1 MKEQINIRYLKKHK
15 VPIITVAALLIVLLF
30 VAIFAARTNKVRQ
43 GEQEAALKAQ
53 EQAVEGQGQPL
64 GDKEQLTDASEYLK
78 EIDATI
84 TTNTERL
91 AEASLLQNETE
102 KTLAGFSESLLKM
115 EESLTC
121 IENLVSRQAE
131 KQAGEN
137 NEILMSI
144 TALSD
149 SQKEIRSQI
158 TDASTSITSILADMK
173 AGNEGSFTS
182 AFEKLKGLQDT
193 LTEVGK
199 NAEGYYKDL
208 DSLIT
213 LLQKE
218 NQEGHKEL
226 TDALLAAKGEI
237 AALMDN
243 GFASMQLQMEQ
254 DLTALME
261 QMGSLHKQI
270 IGTEGSITT
279 LLRLMEEND
288 VDRQE
293 EIREAFDAVGVSLGQ
308 IKEGYTNAHAEISG
322 LIQKLEETENSN
334 HEETLSVLTV
344 MESNMAEN
352 SIENLTHITNS
363 LHDMEESF
371 SASISNMQGEMTQN
385 FSSLSEE
392 MTQNM
397 SEYNSSVTDMFN
409 RLDTNITNHYQDL
422 STTVN
427 NYDKGQQ
434 ESLGNLLG
442 FLEEKL
448 EQVFQYVSDGKRKL
462 ASALLTKGV
471 TVREDATFEEI
482 YQAILAIPQ
491 KLVIGVQEIPGT
503 IEYEYHYHTDG
514 NGNYPHA
521 STSGSMGGCYTAP
534 IYHVHSGNSNSG
546 GGCYSVAKTGYKTY
560 GCGSADCSSGPHG
573 PDSSGNVYYVG
584 SCDNCGKTLSVYGSP
599 GRVNCDNVTTVKYT
613 YYELGCGKSTSTV
626 TGYRAACGLSDGQI
640 TGAHIVYDR
649 SAVSALCMEPYPEY
663 DGPEEG
669 GSLAETTVWE
679 TVEAIDGAAVEDD
692 AGSAGTEEGADS
704 EDIENGTV
712 EDTDEGSDGSSD
724 GGTEGTDDGIEEA
737 PAPETEGTAEA
748 GTDGS
753 PDGGAEE
760 SGDVGTEGS
769 GDGAQGQ
776 DG

>member
-15 VPIITVAALLIVLLF
+15 VPIIAVSALTVMLIF
-30 VAIFAARTNKVRQ
+30 IAIFAARSNKVRQ
-43 GEQEAALKAQ
+43 REQAAALEAQ
-53 EQAVEGQGQPL
+53 EQALEGQEQSV
-64 GDKEQLTDASEYLK
+64 GDKEQLNDASEYLK

-84 TTNTERL
+84 TTNTEHL
-91 AEASLLQNETE
+91 AEASLLQMEAG
-102 KTLAGFSESLLKM
+102 KTLTGFSENLTKM
-115 EESLTC
+115 EESLAC
-121 IENLVSRQAE
+121 IENLINRQAE
-131 KQAGEN
+131 KQAGESS
-137 NEILMSI
+137 EILLSI

-158 TDASTSITSILADMK
+158 MDANTSITSILADMK
-173 AGNEGSFTS
+173 AGNEGNFTS

-193 LTEVGK
+193 LAEVGK
-199 NAEGYYKDL
+199 NAEGYYKSL

-226 TDALLAAKGEI
+226 TDALLAAKEEI
-237 AALMDN
+237 SGLMDN
-243 GFASMQLQMEQ
+243 GFASMELQMEQ
-254 DLTALME
+254 DLAALME
-261 QMGSLHKQI
+261 QMGSLHRQI
-270 IGTEGSITT
+270 VGTEGSITA

-288 VDRQE
+288 AGRQE
-293 EIREAFDAVGVSLGQ
+293 EIREAFDAVSVSLGQ
-308 IKEGYTNAHAEISG
+308 IKEDYTDAHTEISS
-322 LIQKLEETENSN
+322 LIQKLGEAENAN

-352 SIENLTHITNS
+352 SIENLTRITNS

-385 FSSLSEE
+385 FSSLSDE

-397 SEYNSSVTDMFN
+397 SEYNSSINDMFN

-434 ESLGNLLG
+434 ESLDNLLG
-442 FLEEKL
+442 FLEQKL
-448 EQVFQYVSDGKRKL
+448 QQVFQYVSDGKRKL

-514 NGNYPHA
+514 NGNTPHA
-521 STSGSMGGCYTAP
+521 STSGAMGGCYTSP
-534 IYHVHSGNSNSG
+534 IYHTHSGNSSSG
-546 GGCYSVAKTGYKTY
+546 GGCYTVAKTGYRTY

-584 SCDNCGKTLSVYGSP
+584 SCDRCGKTISVYGAP
-599 GRVNCDNVTTVKYT
+599 RRVACDNTTTVKYT

-626 TGYRAACGLSDGQI
+626 TGYRPACGLSDGQI

-649 SAVSALCMEPYPEY
+649 SAVPAASALSMETYPAY
-663 DGPEEG
+663 DGAGEG
-669 GSLAETTVWE
+669 SPFVE
-679 TVEAIDGAAVEDD
+679 TVLEENMEAMDGAT
-692 AGSAGTEEGADS
+692 G
-704 EDIENGTV
+704 ENGT
-712 EDTDEGSDGSSD
+712 
-724 GGTEGTDDGIEEA
+724 GTEGGIGSGTVETPDNGEKDNGEESVDSENV
-737 PAPETEGTAEA
+737 ETESGEAEETPDE
-748 GTDGS
+748 GETT
-753 PDGGAEE
+753 DGGA
-760 SGDVGTEGS
+760 DVPVETEAGETTETGMGGS
-769 GDGAQGQ
+769 GDGIPEV